1 MNTKLLAQLNS
12 QQKAAVTSTEGP
24 VLIIAGAGTGK
35 TKVITTKIAYL
46 INKKLAKP
54 EEIVALTFTEKAAS
68 EMEERV
74 DVLVPYG
81 YSNIFIS
88 TFHSFGD
95 YILRN
100 NALEANLDDDFQI
113 MDESQQS
120 IFIRDHLFE
129 FELDYFRPLSNPT
142 RHVKALIKFFSRLKD
157 EVILPEE
164 FSKFVKK
171 EYKKTD
177 EEAKKFTELAK
188 AYQTYEDLKSQAGL
202 IDYGDQVVKTIE
214 LFKKHPKIL
223 KDYQKQFKYI
233 LVDEFQDTNYAQNE
247 LLKMLAHPLKVNQPK
262 AQKPVSNQEGG
273 SNITVV
279 GDDDQCLPAGSLIDT
294 QSGKKRIENIKKG
307 DIVLSAIGKG
317 SIYESKVSKIFSSI
331 KKSRMITF
339 LTKRGYKVKITDNHK
354 MFALLPQETK
364 RYYVY
369 LMHKKSLGWR
379 LGITNNLKIRLK
391 LERSADKILA
401 IKSCES
407 ENEARYYETLY
418 ALKYGIP
425 TNCFKER
432 EGLFITGHLLDNLYK
447 ELDVEKGVRNL
458 TKYLGISINYHS
470 FCLDSVER
478 GSSVRVKVRLE
489 LCQRKFVS
497 KNKKILRNPQILH
510 TLSLETSNAEII
522 NKLEKNGFNLNK
534 AKKGKR
540 LRITSTNIRKIS
552 DLMDQVADITNG
564 VKEYIFKPAIL
575 KRKSPASLIVPAS
588 NVLKGFMVPV
598 LVGTKILYDEV
609 IDVKEKLTKGKVYD
623 LEIEKTHNFIANGVV
638 VHNSIFRFRGAAVS
652 NILDF
657 KKTYPKSKEIVLTK
671 NYRSSQ
677 EILDRSYNL
686 IQHNNPDRLEVKY
699 KINKKL
705 ESDKKGPAISH
716 LQFDNF
722 KTEASKVAQVIKEK
736 IEKEK
741 IPAKKIAILVRANKG
756 ADEFMDALKQEGIA
770 YKFSGGLGL
779 YQRPEVRVLTSFINS
794 ITNTKDSL
802 SFYHLATSDIYKVSP
817 DELTYIS
824 SHSRRKNKSLREM
837 LKSLEIKQEK
847 YLSQETEKKLLKVQE
862 DLSNFAKKI
871 PSHTAGELLYEFVK
885 GTGWLKRLLK
895 SETPEA
901 EVKIQNIA
909 KFFEKINSFEKT
921 SFDKSIHKFAD
932 YLQMLLEADDN
943 PKTSDYD
950 PDLDVVNIVT
960 IHKSKGL
967 EFEVV
972 FMVNLSQDKFPGRR
986 RGEPIPIPDKLIKES
1001 LPEGDYHIQEERR
1014 LFYVGMTRAKK
1025 ELYFTNSHDYGGVRV
1040 AKLSQFVPEALDQPQ
1055 LAKETHKLA
1064 AALKIEKYKKVEKE
1078 ELPERFFTRDGR
1090 LNLSPHQIDDY
1101 LSCPLK
1107 FKYVNILKVPI
1118 LAHHSVHYGSAIHEA
1133 IAFYFEK
1140 KLKNRS
1146 ISLEDLWNV
1155 FENTWVSEGYI
1166 TREHEEER
1174 LREGREALRT
1184 FFNKEKTEARLPSK
1198 IEEKFS
1204 FNLAT
1209 DSGVVRVNGRFDI
1222 VYNDEQGIEVSDFKT
1237 SKVNTQEDADR
1248 RAKQSTQLSVYALAW
1263 LEMYG
1268 ENPDKVSLQ
1277 FVESGLK
1284 GETQK
1289 TEKDFE
1295 KLRNKIGEVA
1305 GKIKDSKFQATPS
1318 WSQCGICAFRDI
1330 CPYTETKT

>member
-1 MNTKLLAQLNS
+1 MSQLNTE
-12 QQKAAVTSTEGP
+12 QKKAVQATEGP

-74 DVLVPYG
+74 DILVPYG

-95 YILRN
+95 HILRE

-113 MDESQQS
+113 MDESSQS

-142 RHVKALIKFFSRLKD
+142 RHAKALIKFFSRLKD
-157 EVILPEE
+157 EVILPED
-164 FSKFVKK
+164 FIRFVKK
-171 EYKKTD
+171 EYKNDD
-177 EEAKKFTELAK
+177 EEGKKFTELAK
-188 AYQTYEDLKSQAGL
+188 AYETYENLKSESGV
-202 IDYGDQVVKTIE
+202 IDYGDQVVKTIQ
-214 LFKKHPKIL
+214 LFKKYPKIL

-247 LLKMLAHPLKVNQPK
+247 LLKMLA
-262 AQKPVSNQEGG
+262 QK

-279 GDDDQCLPAGSLIDT
+279 GDDDQ
-294 QSGKKRIENIKKG
+294 
-307 DIVLSAIGKG
+307 
-317 SIYESKVSKIFSSI
+317 
-331 KKSRMITF
+331 
-339 LTKRGYKVKITDNHK
+339 
-354 MFALLPQETK
+354 
-364 RYYVY
+364 
-369 LMHKKSLGWR
+369 
-379 LGITNNLKIRLK
+379 
-391 LERSADKILA
+391 
-401 IKSCES
+401 
-407 ENEARYYETLY
+407 
-418 ALKYGIP
+418 
-425 TNCFKER
+425 
-432 EGLFITGHLLDNLYK
+432 
-447 ELDVEKGVRNL
+447 
-458 TKYLGISINYHS
+458 
-470 FCLDSVER
+470 
-478 GSSVRVKVRLE
+478 
-489 LCQRKFVS
+489 
-497 KNKKILRNPQILH
+497 
-510 TLSLETSNAEII
+510 
-522 NKLEKNGFNLNK
+522 
-534 AKKGKR
+534 
-540 LRITSTNIRKIS
+540 
-552 DLMDQVADITNG
+552 
-564 VKEYIFKPAIL
+564 
-575 KRKSPASLIVPAS
+575 
-588 NVLKGFMVPV
+588 
-598 LVGTKILYDEV
+598 
-609 IDVKEKLTKGKVYD
+609 
-623 LEIEKTHNFIANGVV
+623 
-638 VHNSIFRFRGAAVS
+638 SIFRFRGAAVS

-657 KKTYPKSKEIVLTK
+657 KQAYPKAKEVVLTK

-677 EILDRSYNL
+677 EILDKSYNL

-699 KINKKL
+699 KIDKKL
-705 ESDKKGPAISH
+705 QSGKGGSSIQH

-722 KTEASKVAQVIKEK
+722 KTEADRVAQIIREK
-736 IEKEK
+736 IEKDK
-741 IPAKKIAILVRANKG
+741 IPAKEIAILVRANNQ
-756 ADEFMDALKQEGIA
+756 ADEFMDALKHQNIP
-770 YKFSGGLGL
+770 YKFSGGSGL
-779 YQRPEVRVLTSFINS
+779 YQRSEIRVLTAFINS

-802 SFYHLATSDIYKVSP
+802 AFYHLVTSDIYKADP

-824 SHSRRKNKSLREM
+824 SVARRKNKSMREI
-837 LKSLEIKQEK
+837 LKHPEIKQEK
-847 YLSQETEKKLLKVQE
+847 YLSEDTEKRVEKAQE
-862 DLSNFAKKI
+862 DLQKFSKKI

-885 GTGWLKRLLK
+885 ETGWLKRLLK
-895 SETPEA
+895 SETPEN

-909 KFFEKINSFEKT
+909 KFFEKVNDFEKT
-921 SFDKSIHKFAD
+921 SFDKSIHKFAE

-943 PKTSDYD
+943 PKTADYD

-1025 ELYFTNSHDYGGVRV
+1025 ELYFTNAHDYGGVRT

-1055 LAKETHKLA
+1055 LAKVTHKLDP
-1064 AALKIEKYKKVEKE
+1064 ALKIEKYKKAEHE

-1140 KLKNRS
+1140 RLKKRAVT
-1146 ISLEDLWNV
+1146 LEEIWTV
-1155 FENTWVSEGYI
+1155 FENRWVAEGYI
-1166 TREHEEER
+1166 TREHEEQR
-1174 LREGREALRT
+1174 LRAGREALRT
-1184 FFNKEKTEARLPSK
+1184 FYEKEKAEQRLPK
-1198 IEEKFS
+1198 QIEEKFS
-1204 FNLAT
+1204 FNLGT

-1222 VYNDEQGIEVSDFKT
+1222 VYEDEQGVEVSDFKT
-1237 SKVNTQEDADR
+1237 SEVRIQEDADR

-1263 LEMYG
+1263 YEMYNQ
-1268 ENPDKVSLQ
+1268 NPDKVSLQ
-1277 FVESGLK
+1277 FVESGLR
-1284 GETQK
+1284 GETSK
-1289 TEKDFE
+1289 SEKDFE
-1295 KLRNKIGEVA
+1295 KLRTKIGEVA
-1305 GKIKDSKFQATPS
+1305 GKIKDGKFTATPS
-1318 WSQCGICAFRDI
+1318 YMQCGICAFRDI